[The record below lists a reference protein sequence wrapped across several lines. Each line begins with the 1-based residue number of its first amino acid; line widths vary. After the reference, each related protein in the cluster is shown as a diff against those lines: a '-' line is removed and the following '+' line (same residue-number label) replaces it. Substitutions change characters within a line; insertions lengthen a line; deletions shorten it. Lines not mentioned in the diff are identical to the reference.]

1 MSFSKF
7 MFKSFSGVFLTRT
20 TKNREVSFAKRL
32 EFDNEPIDKSLM
44 KTENNNGPRTESS
57 ETNSSNKISDRRI
70 RQISF

>member
-1 MSFSKF
+1 MP
-7 MFKSFSGVFLTRT
+7 
-20 TKNREVSFAKRL
+20 FAKRL

-57 ETNSSNKISDRRI
+57 ETNSSNKISDCRI